1 MYVWIILTILIIVII
16 IYLLS
21 PSKETFSIN
30 YLSEETKQKPPEEI
44 KQEETNENCIKYEN
58 INQCM
63 TACTENKIC
72 NGFYIDSP
80 GSCCMISTPSFDQVF
95 NQNNQRRRQVTQD
108 ELDYREE
115 LTKNKIVF
123 NYIGQQ
129 PAFQGYTPM
138 TDVPLDNEILS
149 SLGHPVGN
157 HVYRSE
163 IDRDQCKSFC
173 PKCVFGRCPDHY
185 RCVNM
190 FADPRYN
197 NSCLITNSDTYDD
210 SPKIPN
216 LNLTYL

>member
-21 PSKETFSIN
+21 PSKETFSVN

-108 ELDYREE
+108 ELDCREE

-138 TDVPLDNEILS
+138 TDVPLDNEILFFPRPS
-149 SLGHPVGN
+149 G
-157 HVYRSE
+157 R
-163 IDRDQCKSFC
+163 KSCISF
-173 PKCVFGRCPDHY
+173 R
-185 RCVNM
+185 N
-190 FADPRYN
+190 
-197 NSCLITNSDTYDD
+197 
-210 SPKIPN
+210 
-216 LNLTYL
+216 